1 MTKKSQIFKDEVN
14 LFQLFKSIY
23 DGKIKIILITII
35 SVLVGI
41 GYNNSLP
48 EQTKSFK
55 YSLSINSSANSEF
68 IKFVP
73 IYNFLNTAESDLTGI
88 SLTGL
93 KESGAITPIATDSP
107 KLLNEKILD
116 KFIQE
121 LMDFEELIFTLKNNE
136 KISKKISGLSIKDQE
151 RILFN
156 YAKLFSINFPTRK
169 VTSHILNFLWE
180 EDKDVGPEI
189 IEKTLNL
196 TLNNLINEFYK
207 ELDDLLN
214 IKINAVI
221 TQDKRKVAYLLEQ
234 SAIAKELKIADN
246 QVDNINLAQANV
258 SFNINTID
266 AYYLRGYKAIDME
279 IKLIESRK
287 YNFFKYLVEEL
298 DKIKQEKTKWVDYNI
313 YLLESNQILDKKNAP
328 INLKIIIAAGL
339 LAGIL
344 FVVILDSL
352 KFHINRQKKA
362 D

>member
-1 MTKKSQIFKDEVN
+1 MIKKSQKFKDEVN
-14 LFQLFKSIY
+14 LFQFFKSIW

-35 SVLVGI
+35 SVLVGT

-48 EQTKSFK
+48 EQIKKFK
-55 YSLSINSSANSEF
+55 YSLNINASTNSEF
-68 IKFVP
+68 IKFIP

-93 KESGAITPIATDSP
+93 KESGAITSNATVSP

-121 LMDFEELIFTLKNNE
+121 LMDFEELIFTLKTDE
-136 KISKKISGLSIKDQE
+136 KISKKISELSNKDQE
-151 RILFN
+151 SILFE
-156 YAKLFSINFPTRK
+156 YAKLFSINLPTRQ
-169 VTSHILNFLWE
+169 VSSHVLNFLWI
-180 EDKDVGPEI
+180 EDKEVGSEI

-196 TLNNLINEFYK
+196 TLNNLIDEFYK
-207 ELDDLLN
+207 ELDDLLK
-214 IKINAVI
+214 IKINAVVN
-221 TQDKRKVAYLLEQ
+221 QDKRKVAYLKEQ
-234 SAIAKELKIADN
+234 SAIAKELNIADT
-246 QVDNINLAQANV
+246 QVETMNLTQSNV

-279 IKLIESRK
+279 IKLIEGRK

-339 LAGIL
+339 LVGML

-352 KFHINRQKKA
+352 KFYINQQKKG
-362 D
+362 